1 MISYHIQAMLAS
13 ERRNTFLAEMET
25 ARRVRQARSYRRRT
39 GMSAARRPPLRW
51 LASWLP
57 SGWNGWRAGLQY
69 ASRGK
74 RTMLRDGSEVLIRPV
89 QSADAPLLAD
99 GFARLSARSRQMRFL
114 TVKKELSAAELRYF
128 TEIDHHDH
136 EALGAVDP
144 GDGRGVGVA
153 RYVRSAED
161 PQAAEIA
168 VTVVDEWQGRGL
180 GTELLAQ
187 LSDRARSEGIHRFT
201 ALAAADN
208 VAVARLARRIG
219 AESCPPRFRHRALRD
234 PAGPSGG
241 SSSRRVPDRRIELGG
256 RRLIRLLESGCAAGG
271 SRARRRTV
279 AAR

>member
-1 MISYHIQAMLAS
+1 MISYHIHAILAS
-13 ERRNTFLAEMET
+13 ERRNALLAEMKT
-25 ARRVRQARSYRRRT
+25 ARLVRQARSYRRRT

-57 SGWNGWRAGLQY
+57 SGWNGWRAGLRY

-74 RTMLRDGSEVLIRPV
+74 RTVLRDGSEVLIRPV

-99 GFARLSARSRQMRFL
+99 GFARLSTRSRQMRFL
-114 TVKKELSAAELRYF
+114 TVKKELSPAELHYF

-136 EALGAVDP
+136 EALGAVNS

-153 RYVRSAED
+153 RYVRSAKD

-187 LSDRARSEGIHRFT
+187 LSDRARSEGIRRFT

-208 VAVARLARRIG
+208 VAVARLAHRIG
-219 AESCPPRFRHRALRD
+219 AESVRRD
-234 PAGPSGG
+234 SATVLYEIPLIPAADPHHAECRTGE
-241 SSSRRVPDRRIELGG
+241 SSSE
-256 RRLIRLLESGCAAGG
+256 AA
-271 SRARRRTV
+271 A
-279 AAR
+279 